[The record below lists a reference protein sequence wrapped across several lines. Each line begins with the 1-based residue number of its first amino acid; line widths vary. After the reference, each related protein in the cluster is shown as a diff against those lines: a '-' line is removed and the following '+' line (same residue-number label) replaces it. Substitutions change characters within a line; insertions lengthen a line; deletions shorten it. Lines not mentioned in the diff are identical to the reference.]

1 MDYELVLKS
10 ARIDDEKPLVDIG
23 IESGKIAKIGNN
35 LKGQREIDLGGD
47 VVTPTF
53 FESHIHMIKALL
65 DKVKPNLEGTLAG
78 AISITGSLKK
88 NFEYDEVRHRAQ
100 EILDML
106 LRHGTTFIRA
116 EPDTDPLARTIGT
129 KVVLDLKKD
138 YKEFADIQ
146 VVAFAQEGLVKSE
159 GAYEILDEAMKMG
172 SDVVGGCPYN
182 EKDYEGTKQHIDQIF
197 ELGKK
202 YNKPVDFHADFG
214 DNIEDKRY
222 RSIDYIIEKTLE
234 ENYQGRVSVGHMT
247 SLSSVSPA
255 VLKDT
260 IKRMA
265 DADITLIPLPA
276 TDLFLSGRGDENKV
290 RRGALNPIPFVEGG
304 VNVAFSS
311 NNIRNAFTPFGRGD
325 LLMIGAI
332 YEHVAQLGTIKQQ
345 KMLLDMITKNPAKLF
360 GVEETYGLEEGKNA
374 DINVLGTK
382 HLSDIFLDV
391 PTREYVIKHG
401 RIIYQSH
408 LDETKT
414 WNDSKATEIEL
425 EA

>member
-23 IESGKIAKIGNN
+23 IESGKIAKIGIN
-35 LKGQREIDLGGD
+35 LKGQREIDLGGN

-106 LRHGTTFIRA
+106 LSHGTTFIRA
-116 EPDTDPLARTIGT
+116 EPDTDPLAHTIGT
-129 KVVLDLKKD
+129 KVALDLKKD

-182 EKDYEGTKQHIDQIF
+182 ENDYEGTKQHIDMIF

-214 DNIEDKRY
+214 DNIDDKRY
-222 RSIDYIIEKTLE
+222 RSIDYIIKKTKE
-234 ENYQGRVSVGHMT
+234 EGYEGKVSVGHMT
-247 SLSSVSPA
+247 SLSSVEPA

-290 RRGALNPIPFVEGG
+290 RRGVLNPIPFVEGG

-332 YEHVAQLGTIKQQ
+332 YEHVAQLGTIANQ

-360 GVEETYGLEEGKNA
+360 GVEETYGLEEGKKA
-374 DINVLGTK
+374 DLNVLGTK
-382 HLSDIFLDV
+382 HVSDIFLDV
-391 PTREYVIKHG
+391 PVREYVIKHG
-401 RIIYQSH
+401 NIIYHSN

-414 WNDSKATEIEL
+414 WNHSKATEIEIS
-425 EA
+425 A